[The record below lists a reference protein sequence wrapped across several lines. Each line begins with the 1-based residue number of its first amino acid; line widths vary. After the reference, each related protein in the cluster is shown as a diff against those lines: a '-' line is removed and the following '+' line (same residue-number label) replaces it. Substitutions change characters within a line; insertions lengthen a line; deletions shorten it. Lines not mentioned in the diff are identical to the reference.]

1 MTTTSSSPCL
11 ADGVGGPARALFD
24 EVTQDRV
31 FVERVAQR
39 IRMEVQSYGLLS
51 LEQVLDV
58 GADWSRV
65 EPGTDEFHE
74 HFYRS
79 GYTRAQQGVPA
90 SDMLLAYRVFH
101 QEMRRRA
108 RELSGGPDQERD
120 TLLAFLELSA
130 AYVDAATMETT
141 AGHHA
146 AELTMTRRA
155 FHDREAV
162 VRRALFGG
170 TSAGELRTH
179 LEALGVDLSQPF
191 RAVRARSSDDSD
203 LGQLERILLGGA
215 AHGGVLALVD
225 GDLCGFVATL
235 PSVVPPLSVGVS
247 QPVGLLDLPAA
258 FAVASR
264 ALTTAAALERT
275 PGFHDLASMGLHAAV
290 LGDDELG
297 ELLVARYVEPL
308 EKQGEA
314 GRTVL
319 ATVQLYM
326 QNDCKLEVTAKQ
338 LWVHVNTVRYRI
350 SRFQETTG
358 VSLKCTSD
366 FVEVWWALAR
376 RRISGDN

>member
-1 MTTTSSSPCL
+1 MG
-11 ADGVGGPARALFD
+11 DPARELFD
-24 EVTQDRV
+24 EVTQDMV

-39 IRMEVQSYGLLS
+39 IRKEVQSYGLLS
-51 LEQVLDV
+51 LEQILDV

-65 EPGTDEFHE
+65 EPGTDEFRE

-108 RELSGGPDQERD
+108 RELSGGPGSERD
-120 TLLAFLELSA
+120 ALLAFLELSA
-130 AYVDAATMETT
+130 AYVDEATMDTT

-146 AELTMTRRA
+146 AELTLTRRA

-179 LEALGVDLSQPF
+179 LEALGVDMSQPF
-191 RAVRARSSDDSD
+191 RAVRARSSDDRD
-203 LGQLERILLGGA
+203 LSQLERILLGGI
-215 AHGGVLALVD
+215 AHRGVLALVD

-235 PSVVPPLSVGVS
+235 PTVTPPVLVGVS
-247 QPVGLLDLPAA
+247 GPVGLLDLPAA
-258 FAVASR
+258 FALASR
-264 ALTTAAALERT
+264 ALTTATALERS
-275 PGFHDLASMGLHAAV
+275 PGFHDLASVGLHAAV
-290 LGDDELG
+290 LSDHELG
-297 ELLVARYVEPL
+297 DLLVARYVEPL
-308 EKQGEA
+308 EAQGEA

-319 ATVQLYM
+319 ATVALYLE
-326 QNDCKLEVTAKQ
+326 NDSRLEITAKQ

-350 SRFQETTG
+350 TRFQETTG
-358 VSLKCTSD
+358 ASLKSTSD
-366 FVEVWWALAR
+366 LVEVWWALAR
-376 RRISGDN
+376 RRAGGS